1 MPLVTDAVRH
11 RTDDERVKTRL
22 TLVLALSLFSINWTV
37 RDLGTLPGGGGSFA
51 MAISNHGEIV
61 GAAVNAAGKQ
71 RAVIFE
77 PGPIFEIPTA
87 SGFGG
92 SVANDIND
100 NKLVVGQS
108 PTGGFRYPFGGPLTS
123 LGANTGAY
131 AVNPF
136 NDVAGYDWTS
146 SSSTRALIW
155 WGGSTTPFFIGILGS
170 GDSSTTRD
178 IADGKAAAGSSRY
191 KKGEPYHHAFLWAEG
206 AMIDLGTLGGDVSG
220 ADSLVVLHWP
230 DPDQLDTH
238 VVGSAETAA
247 GELHAFHWNA
257 GVMNDLGTLPG
268 HVESRALSIN
278 RSKIAVGYSGDPSTD
293 RRAVLWDGGTI
304 VDLNSLI
311 ADPDWHL
318 SIANGINDLGQI
330 VGSGLHKG
338 VPRAFVLT
346 P

>member
-1 MPLVTDAVRH
+1 
-11 RTDDERVKTRL
+11 
-22 TLVLALSLFSINWTV
+22 
-37 RDLGTLPGGGGSFA
+37 
-51 MAISNHGEIV
+51 
-61 GAAVNAAGKQ
+61 
-71 RAVIFE
+71 
-77 PGPIFEIPTA
+77 
-87 SGFGG
+87 
-92 SVANDIND
+92 
-100 NKLVVGQS
+100 
-108 PTGGFRYPFGGPLTS
+108 
-123 LGANTGAY
+123 
-131 AVNPF
+131 
-136 NDVAGYDWTS
+136 
-146 SSSTRALIW
+146 
-155 WGGSTTPFFIGILGS
+155 
-170 GDSSTTRD
+170 
-178 IADGKAAAGSSRY
+178 
-191 KKGEPYHHAFLWAEG
+191 
-206 AMIDLGTLGGDVSG
+206 MIDLGTLGGDVSG

-338 VPRAFVLT
+338 LPRAFVLT